1 MTANE
6 DTGTVKDVLSDH
18 SQVECEITVRQTE
31 DVKQSTRCNRCKAR
45 LLQFLRPILWEYHPM
60 PSNPGRLREF
70 LNHLYCPPH
79 GRIGAILFVVFLG
92 FVWWGT
98 LYSLTGDVA
107 LPGGNLFSLFLVL
120 FFCWSGGYVVQ
131 IFNLPPLLGMLI
143 VGVMLGNVPKIDIAK
158 NIGQEWS
165 SGCRQIALAII
176 LVRAGL
182 GLDPAALRRL
192 SLVVI
197 RLAFSPCLAE
207 SITDGIASHLILGF
221 PWVWGFI
228 LGQLFCNPFGSLG
241 MFVIA
246 AVSPAV
252 VVPCLLS
259 LSERGYGLNKGVPTL
274 VIAAA
279 SIDDVLAIT
288 GFGVFI
294 GIAFSTGDLAWNI
307 VKGPLEA
314 IVGILIGIT
323 IGVIL
328 WYVPQRNSKNLILFR
343 SSLLVGFALLV
354 IFGSKKVEWSGSG
367 PLAAL
372 TLAFVAALRWRKE
385 YKQGEMNPVEGV
397 VGVLWMIFQPL
408 LFGLIGA
415 AVDVSKLE
423 AKTVGMGIAVLGIGL
438 SVRCCVAYLAVMGT
452 NLTKKEKLF
461 IPVSWLPK
469 ATVQAAIGA
478 IAFDMATEKKDE
490 ELIGYGETI
499 LQLAVLSILITAPIG
514 AALVT
519 VLGPILLHRSPADD
533 RLHRAVQTVIEQP
546 QLEPSDQ
553 DIKNSGGAV
562 TENNVEGNGITRSE
576 SLGMAD
582 RKENNNKVGEEGGN
596 NSNNDEAITHF

>member
-1 MTANE
+1 MAAKEDMATKEDMTTKVDMTTKE
-6 DTGTVKDVLSDH
+6 DKNASTGVKSGGA
-18 SQVECEITVRQTE
+18 QVEFEMNRRE
-31 DVKQSTRCNRCKAR
+31 PKGVKKSTRFNRCKAR
-45 LLQFLRPILWEYHPM
+45 LLQFLRPILWEYHPL

-158 NIGQEWS
+158 DILQEWS
-165 SGCRQIALAII
+165 AACRQIALAII
-176 LVRAGL
+176 LVCAGL

-228 LGQLFCNPFGSLG
+228 LG
-241 MFVIA
+241 FVIA

-288 GFGVFI
+288 GFGVLI
-294 GIAFSTGDLAWNI
+294 GIAFSTGDLTWNI
-307 VKGPLEA
+307 IKGPLEA
-314 IVGILIGIT
+314 IVGILIGIA
-323 IGVIL
+323 IGILL
-328 WYVPQRNSKNLILFR
+328 WYLPQKNSTNVIMFR
-343 SSLLVGFALLV
+343 SVLLVGFALLS
-354 IFGSKKVEWSGSG
+354 IFGSKRVEWSGSG

-385 YKQGEMNPVEGV
+385 FVEGEMNPVQSVMAG
-397 VGVLWMIFQPL
+397 LWMIFQPL

-469 ATVQAAIGA
+469 ATVQAAVGA
-478 IAFDMATEKKDE
+478 IAFDMATERKNK

-514 AALVT
+514 AALIAIM
-519 VLGPILLHRSPADD
+519 GPILLHKTPTSDRMHKSVEEVVEEPSPGDD
-533 RLHRAVQTVIEQP
+533 DPETINEAEDMASKLP
-546 QLEPSDQ
+546 QLAPSH
-553 DIKNSGGAV
+553 
-562 TENNVEGNGITRSE
+562 SE
-576 SLGMAD
+576 SD
-582 RKENNNKVGEEGGN
+582 
-596 NSNNDEAITHF
+596 